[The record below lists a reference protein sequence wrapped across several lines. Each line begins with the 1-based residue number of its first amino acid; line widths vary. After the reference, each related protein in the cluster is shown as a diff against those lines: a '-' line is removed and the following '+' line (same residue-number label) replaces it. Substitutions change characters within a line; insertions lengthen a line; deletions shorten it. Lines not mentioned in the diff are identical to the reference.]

1 MSEKCHHVLSALS
14 AANTNVGIKEL
25 EEAANTVSGIL
36 GDLDTTIM
44 FATAGTYNADVN
56 EDNFSGNFLQ
66 TVLYNRVFFQKK
78 LWISL
83 AFSCYCRRSHLMF

>member
-66 TVLYNRVFFQKK
+66 TVLYNRVFFSKEALDK
-78 LWISL
+78 SSL
-83 AFSCYCRRSHLMF
+83 